1 MIPYYQFIKNL
12 QQSTLGEISEE
23 LNLTETIPYNWTPKR
38 DEIYVTRL
46 VDSNSGNNAFD
57 QVGAS

>member
-23 LNLTETIPYNWTPKR
+23 LNLTETIPHNWTPKR

-57 QVGAS
+57 